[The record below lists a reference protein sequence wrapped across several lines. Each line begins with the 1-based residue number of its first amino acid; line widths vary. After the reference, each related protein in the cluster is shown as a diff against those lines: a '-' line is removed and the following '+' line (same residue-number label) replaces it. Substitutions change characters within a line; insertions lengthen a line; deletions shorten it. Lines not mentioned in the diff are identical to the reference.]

1 MRYDLRKVAALVA
14 LASLG
19 LLAASA
25 ASAWDRNLPR
35 TIEIANL
42 NILHGFACDPATP
55 GDGDQCRVVDRID
68 LLFRHIAAIGCPDL
82 VTLQENVTSE
92 FVQRTATETV
102 GPLENTA
109 ALIREWLPRLRR
121 HCGVPYR
128 VVFDPAAE
136 RPPAP
141 GRGVDEELILSH
153 YPIVASET
161 LKLYSPLD
169 PFFFRHVLY
178 ARVLHPVEPV
188 DVFTTHLA
196 SGSDLANLPCGIP
209 ALPGPPATPPS
220 PACPAECV
228 PFVDSVRECQAKQ
241 LALFVEAR
249 HTSPGPAFVTG
260 DFNAEPGSAE
270 YAEFTSRGW
279 IDSHLAAGNPE
290 CDPVTGLNC
299 SSGRNDDDLSDLES
313 PALGQVERIDY
324 IFEVPPTRAA
334 RCEDHGFQTPRS
346 HPLFPVTGTGI
357 FAGEPNPFAPA
368 CGAAPLPICW
378 ASDHS
383 GAMANLD
390 CRERR
395 HPHFPWWFW

>member
-1 MRYDLRKVAALVA
+1 MRQIQRPVAALVA
-14 LASLG
+14 LAPIA
-19 LLAASA
+19 LLAASP
-25 ASAWDRNLPR
+25 ASAWERNRPR
-35 TIEIANL
+35 TIEVANL

-55 GDGDQCRVVDRID
+55 ADGDQCRVVERID
-68 LLFRHIAAIGCPDL
+68 LLMQHIAAIGCPDL

-109 ALIREWLPRLRR
+109 ELIRERLPQLRR
-121 HCGVPYR
+121 RCGVHYR
-128 VVFDPAAE
+128 VVLDPLAE
-136 RPPAP
+136 RPPAQ
-141 GRGVDEELILSH
+141 GRGIDEELILSR
-153 YPIVASET
+153 YPVRASET
-161 LKLYSPLD
+161 RRLYSPLD

-178 ARVLHPVEPV
+178 ARVVHPAGPV

-220 PACPAECV
+220 PPCPAECA
-228 PFVDSVRECQAKQ
+228 PFVDTVRECQAKQ

-249 HTSPGPAFVTG
+249 HTSSGPAFVTG

-290 CDPVTGLNC
+290 CDPGTGLNC
-299 SSGRNDDDLSDLES
+299 TSGRNDDDLSDLES
-313 PALGQVERIDY
+313 PALGQDERIDY
-324 IFEVPPTRAA
+324 IFEVPPARGA
-334 RCEDHGFQTPRS
+334 RCEDHGFLTPD
-346 HPLFPVTGTGI
+346 PDGKFPVTGTGL

-378 ASDHS
+378 PSDHS
-383 GAMANLD
+383 GNMANLD
-390 CRERR
+390 CRARGR
-395 HPHFPWWFW
+395 HHGHW